1 MSARAAY
8 ESGKS
13 PETLA
18 GRDAWYRSEEERLA
32 AGIAKGADN
41 WKPTGGFVAPGV
53 IDNGDGT
60 YRPNDIYI
68 NPEDYWMSVCRNAPS
83 MFIYDNSYV
92 KCRELT
98 LSYNVPKS
106 WLKATNRIQDPYRWY
121 CCSWNPGRY
130 SGYSSIR

>member
-1 MSARAAY
+1 MPLGTGQVGLLTNFTYKNLSLVAVFDVKVGADLYSMSARAAY

-53 IDNGDGT
+53 IDNGDG
-60 YRPNDIYI
+60 DI
-68 NPEDYWMSVCRNAPS
+68 SSQRHLHQS
-83 MFIYDNSYV
+83 
-92 KCRELT
+92 
-98 LSYNVPKS
+98 
-106 WLKATNRIQDPYRWY
+106 
-121 CCSWNPGRY
+121 GRLLDE
-130 SGYSSIR
+130 RLP